1 MHQKCGRGD
10 YDAGCAYQQAG
21 DPKKPISS
29 EQRYGANNQSS
40 FEQNL
45 A

>member
-1 MHQKCGRGD
+1 MNQKCCRGD
-10 YDAGCAYQQAG
+10 YDAGCAYQQSG
-21 DPKKPISS
+21 RPEEPISS

>member
-1 MHQKCGRGD
+1 MNQKCSRGD
-10 YDAGCAYQQAG
+10 YDAGCAYQQSG

-29 EQRYGANNQSS
+29 QQSYRANNQSS
-40 FEQNL
+40 FEQDL